1 MLKKTLYRKRE
12 ILSKGLLILPSANGG
27 IKMEIKLLAEN
38 KLEKLKHTENRH
50 RLLKDET
57 LSSVVSIEAE
67 MLKAARHYF
76 DNFGFTE
83 VVVPHITKATGA
95 CENIDTMFALDYFG
109 ERSYL
114 VQTGQLYLEALIQRL
129 GNVYCIGPSF
139 RAEPDVD
146 NRHVT
151 EFTLIE
157 LELACNFEELLAHIE
172 TIVHAMI
179 HRVAQ
184 NKKQE
189 LENIGIDRKRL
200 LSTKLPFVRINYTD
214 AIEILQ
220 SLDVNVSWGDD
231 LKSIHEKKI
240 VEYFK
245 NMPTFITHYP
255 EAIKFFNMKRNA
267 HDEKIV
273 NSADLILPYSGECA
287 GSAERE
293 HDYNALV
300 EKLGKSNMLRM
311 LEKRGGSIEDF
322 RWYLDHV
329 KDGIEPHSGCGIG
342 LNRVVQFVLGTDDI
356 RACTAYPLN
365 RESLM

>member
-1 MLKKTLYRKRE
+1 ME
-12 ILSKGLLILPSANGG
+12 LLT
-27 IKMEIKLLAEN
+27 KN
-38 KLEKLKHTENRH
+38 KLERLKETDNRH
-50 RLLKDET
+50 KLLKDEA
-57 LSSVVSIEAE
+57 LSAVVSVEAE
-67 MLKAARHYF
+67 MLKAARQYF

-109 ERSYL
+109 QRSYL
-114 VQTGQLYLEALIQRL
+114 VQTGQLYLEALIHRL

-146 NRHVT
+146 NRHVA

-157 LELACNFEELLAHIE
+157 MELACNFEELLEHIE
-172 TIVHAMI
+172 CIVHSMI

-189 LENIGIDRKRL
+189 LAVLGVDTKRL
-200 LSTKLPFVRINYTD
+200 LGVKLPFQRIDYGE
-214 AIEILQ
+214 AVEILQ
-220 SLDVNVSWGDD
+220 SLGLDVKWGDD
-231 LKSIHEKKI
+231 LKSVHEKKI
-240 VEYFK
+240 VEHF
-245 NMPTFITHYP
+245 NNAPTFITHYP

-267 HDEKIV
+267 HDAKIV
-273 NSADLILPYSGECA
+273 NSADLILPYSGECV

-293 HDYNALV
+293 HEYNMLV
-300 EKLGKSNMLRM
+300 EKLSKSNMLRM
-311 LEKRGGSIEDF
+311 LERRGGSIEDF

-329 KDGIEPHSGCGIG
+329 KDGIEPHAGCGIG

-365 RESLM
+365 RASLM